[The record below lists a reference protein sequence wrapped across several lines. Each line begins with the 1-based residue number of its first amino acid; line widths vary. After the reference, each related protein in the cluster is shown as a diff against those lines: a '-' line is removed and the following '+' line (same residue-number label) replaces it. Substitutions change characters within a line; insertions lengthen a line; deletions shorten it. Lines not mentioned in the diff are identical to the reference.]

1 MTEAEPD
8 SETRAFPTLLSYLYK
23 PLGFQI
29 HAVLFLWMTEC
40 MTCPSLAATT
50 IPIQSHPNVTTNI
63 KIVHLL

>member
-23 PLGFQI
+23 PPGFQI

-40 MTCPSLAATT
+40 MTCPSLPATT